1 MTPIQAHNVQLIF
14 PAAPAIFASAAAMD
28 LGAPSAAA
36 ASPAAAIPISAA
48 IKEGMSPEV
57 LALNLKEFME
67 YFKGFQIEQIELW
80 ISGAMETKG
89 LLKLAIAAKGEGG
102 VKVVLRPPKL

>member
-1 MTPIQAHNVQLIF
+1 MIPTSNVQLIF
-14 PAAPAIFASAAAMD
+14 PSASA
-28 LGAPSAAA
+28 LHVPSAAMPPHVSITKFTDELTENV
-36 ASPAAAIPISAA
+36 SPDGI
-48 IKEGMSPEV
+48 
-57 LALNLKEFME
+57 ALNLKVFME
-67 YFKGFQIEQIELW
+67 YFKGFEIDQIELW